1 MDDHRRGALER
12 GGDPLASL
20 GGFHPIHPRPAGG
33 HALGGTPPLGLADS
47 THAVVLTTGL
57 QGSPTSAA
65 EMSGFEQQTAE
76 CVIHILSFI
85 HDFPETPAPQ
95 MIELSR
101 SMKSTLPFH
110 IYAHDTIEDLY
121 GILARKEEAQARRA
135 RDPDDELSGG
145 DESSD
150 TASDKNTKAEI
161 ADSCKRLGVKVN
173 ESDTKGQMLR
183 ALRNKLNADAKS
195 PTSKAPKDATSDEAP
210 NDSEDASSS
219 SNRHAICALACAMAD
234 MNERMNKLDHRV
246 LELEW
251 ESAD

>member
-85 HDFPETPAPQ
+85 HDF
-95 MIELSR
+95 
-101 SMKSTLPFH
+101 
-110 IYAHDTIEDLY
+110 
-121 GILARKEEAQARRA
+121 
-135 RDPDDELSGG
+135 
-145 DESSD
+145 
-150 TASDKNTKAEI
+150 
-161 ADSCKRLGVKVN
+161 
-173 ESDTKGQMLR
+173 
-183 ALRNKLNADAKS
+183 
-195 PTSKAPKDATSDEAP
+195 
-210 NDSEDASSS
+210 
-219 SNRHAICALACAMAD
+219 
-234 MNERMNKLDHRV
+234 RV